1 MGGRRRPPGDRDPL
15 SWLGLRGEAEAFAA
29 ELSTLLNHTVTDGIR
44 ITAITDKAGQQ
55 ARIGYGISPS
65 DLSALDM
72 IPLAFKGRARLY
84 LGLLFR
90 MAADD
95 SGRYPMI
102 RSSVMYLSPDADGA
116 RLLLHYD
123 YERDKADDYPEA
135 HLQVCATSAEWE
147 EAMASYGPRGR
158 PLKKLHLPVGGRRFR
173 PAVEDL
179 IEFLITEKL
188 AAGRPGWKAHVNR
201 GRQGFEER
209 QLRAAVRR
217 HPDIALAILREEGHI
232 PPYRDSRPGG

>member
-1 MGGRRRPPGDRDPL
+1 MGGRRRPQGDRGPL
-15 SWLGLRGEAEAFAA
+15 SGFDLRGEAEAFAA
-29 ELSTLLNHTVTDGIR
+29 ELTGLLNHAVTDGIR
-44 ITAITDKAGQQ
+44 ITAITDRAGQQ
-55 ARIGYGISPS
+55 ARIGYGISPA
-65 DLSALDM
+65 DLGALDM
-72 IPLAFKGRARLY
+72 IPLAFGGKAARLY

-102 RSSVMYLSPDADGA
+102 RSSVMYLSLDPDGA

-135 HLQVCATSAEWE
+135 HLQVCATSEEWE
-147 EAMASYGPRGR
+147 EVMRSYGPRGR

-179 IEFLITEKL
+179 IEFLVTEKL
-188 AAGRPGWKAHVNR
+188 AAGRPGWKAHVDR

-217 HPDIALAILREEGHI
+217 NPDIALAILREEGHI
-232 PPYRDSRPGG
+232 PRA

>member
-1 MGGRRRPPGDRDPL
+1 
-15 SWLGLRGEAEAFAA
+15 
-29 ELSTLLNHTVTDGIR
+29 LLNHTVTDGIR

-55 ARIGYGISPS
+55 AVIGYGITPS
-65 DLSALDM
+65 DLGTPNM
-72 IPLAFKGRARLY
+72 IPLAFGGKAPRLY

-102 RSSVMYLSPDADGA
+102 RSSVMYLSPDPDGT
-116 RLLLHYD
+116 RTLLHYD

-135 HLQVCATSAEWE
+135 HLQVCATSVEWE
-147 EAMASYGPRGR
+147 EAMRNYGPRGR

-173 PAVEDL
+173 PTVEDL
-179 IEFLITEKL
+179 IEFLIIEKL
-188 AAGRPGWKAHVNR
+188 AEKRPGWKKYVEQ
-201 GRQGFEER
+201 GRKRFEER

-217 HPDIALAILREEGHI
+217 NPDIALAILRDEGRI
-232 PPYRDSRPGG
+232 PPASS